1 MGEVK
6 TVEENEKE
14 VILGDK
20 FCDLELCESGFTGQI
35 IGNLL
40 GGVFRKYDN

>member
-35 IGNLL
+35 IGDLM
-40 GGVFRKYDN
+40 GGVFKKYDN